1 MAKPLIF
8 SDLDGT
14 LLDESYSFEEA
25 LSALALIERHKMP
38 LIICSSKTRSE
49 IEFYRTRLNNNHPFI
64 SENGGGIFIPRGYFG
79 PNAIAPEHHLTTE
92 PKYDMIR
99 LGAQYSD
106 LRKALKTLQKEGYKI
121 KGFGDMSAESVA
133 WAMGLTIEEAE
144 MAKQREFD
152 EPFLC
157 GDREENIKDL
167 FDSIKMKGFNV
178 TKGRI
183 YHLLGKSDKGKALSI
198 LIYLYKKK
206 FGALTT
212 IGLGDSPNDLPM
224 LEAVDIPI
232 VVQKTDSTYETGIR
246 IPHLIKAKGIG
257 PEGWNDAMLSLIP
270 QLLNPYP
277 MK

>member
-14 LLDESYSFEEA
+14 LLDESYSFEGA

-157 GDREENIKDL
+157 GDREENIENL

-183 YHLLGKSDKGKALSI
+183 YHLLGKSDKGKAVSI
-198 LIYLYKKK
+198 LIDLYKQKY
-206 FGALTT
+206 GSVIT
-212 IGLGDSPNDLPM
+212 IGLGDSPNDAPM
-224 LEAVDIPI
+224 LNEVDIPI
-232 VVQKTDSTYETGIR
+232 VIQKPDGTYDTLMTN
-246 IPHLIKAKGIG
+246 PKFIKANGIG
-257 PEGWNDAMLSLIP
+257 PEGWNNSMLSLIP
-270 QLLNPYP
+270 QLLNP
-277 MK
+277 